1 MDDRQIDKFYQAS
14 NRKINAIKLD
24 YKRSLYSEINWNNRL
39 IGIKGPRGVGKT
51 TLILQHIKESFEDRS
66 KVLYV
71 SLDNLWFAS
80 NSLGELVE
88 YHYSHGGTH
97 IFLDE
102 IHRYKYEEWQG
113 LMKNI
118 YDDYP
123 ELRIV
128 YTGSSMLQME
138 ASGGDLSRRLR
149 VYDMPGMSFREYL
162 AFEKVL
168 DYRILSLEEILSD
181 HVNICSDIASSIRI
195 LPHFERYLKCGYYP
209 FYKEDGDGFE
219 QRLQEVARQIIE
231 YDLPAVEDVEFT
243 TIQKAKKMLM
253 ILAVQVPFVPN
264 MTLLYQELE
273 TNREQGL
280 KILYALEKGGLLGL
294 LRTKVKALKHLSAP
308 DKIFLDNTNLMYAV
322 SDNVDIGNMRE
333 TFFWNQLSRHHVVNA
348 PAKGDFEVSGK
359 YLFEVGGRK
368 KSFEQIK
375 DVKDS
380 YLAIDQIEIGNG
392 NKIPLWLFGFLY

>member
-138 ASGGDLSRRLR
+138 ASGGDIRGTGN
-149 VYDMPGMSFREYL
+149 P
-162 AFEKVL
+162 VL
-168 DYRILSLEEILSD
+168 Q
-181 HVNICSDIASSIRI
+181 A
-195 LPHFERYLKCGYYP
+195 G
-209 FYKEDGDGFE
+209 
-219 QRLQEVARQIIE
+219 VACR
-231 YDLPAVEDVEFT
+231 
-243 TIQKAKKMLM
+243 
-253 ILAVQVPFVPN
+253 
-264 MTLLYQELE
+264 
-273 TNREQGL
+273 GC
-280 KILYALEKGGLLGL
+280 
-294 LRTKVKALKHLSAP
+294 
-308 DKIFLDNTNLMYAV
+308 AV
-322 SDNVDIGNMRE
+322 S
-333 TFFWNQLSRHHVVNA
+333 
-348 PAKGDFEVSGK
+348 
-359 YLFEVGGRK
+359 
-368 KSFEQIK
+368 
-375 DVKDS
+375 
-380 YLAIDQIEIGNG
+380 LAIVLHLLECRGEVHG
-392 NKIPLWLFGFLY
+392 RL

>member
-1 MDDRQIDKFYQAS
+1 
-14 NRKINAIKLD
+14 
-24 YKRSLYSEINWNNRL
+24 
-39 IGIKGPRGVGKT
+39 
-51 TLILQHIKESFEDRS
+51 
-66 KVLYV
+66 
-71 SLDNLWFAS
+71 
-80 NSLGELVE
+80 
-88 YHYSHGGTH
+88 
-97 IFLDE
+97 
-102 IHRYKYEEWQG
+102 
-113 LMKNI
+113 
-118 YDDYP
+118 
-123 ELRIV
+123 
-128 YTGSSMLQME
+128 
-138 ASGGDLSRRLR
+138 
-149 VYDMPGMSFREYL
+149 MPGMSFREYL
-162 AFEKVL
+162 AFEKVF

-308 DKIFLDNTNLMYAV
+308 DKIFLDNTNLMYAAGPEDLDPQAV
-322 SDNVDIGNMRE
+322 RE
-333 TFFWNQLSRHHVVNA
+333 TFFYNNLYKDNAVN
-348 PAKGDFEVSGK
+348 KGDKNTHFLINGK
-359 YLFEVGGRK
+359 YRFRIEASRP
-368 KSFEQIK
+368 KSNRK
-375 DVKDS
+375 DVL
-380 YLAIDQIEIGNG
+380 YAIDGIKEGEGNI
-392 NKIPLWLFGFLY
+392 IPLWLFGFLY